1 MEGDEQDEF
10 GECHLR
16 RVCRTRGQPSDLI
29 FFETSELF
37 TLPFQIKHLWLTLKA
52 LDHCE
57 AMTCDNFQLVTND
70 SSYIHTWPGKD
81 ETLHLLSKWK
91 QNKTITL
98 QLKVVKSAI
107 VILNARV
114 SHSAAAT
121 ESHMTVIARGL
132 QQAAKS
138 SFVAHLAA
146 NTHYLKRKKK
156 SNSKAVHMQ
165 MSVSFKQNCH
175 LLLKRLLP
183 KTWTNWCLFSNPSSI
198 YFYFLFLFF
207 LIFFSFR
214 FYSLYIICSF
224 NINIFFC

>member
-121 ESHMTVIARGL
+121 ESHDCHRSGAPAGRQVFICG
-132 QQAAKS
+132 
-138 SFVAHLAA
+138 SFGSKYSLF
-146 NTHYLKRKKK
+146 KKK
-156 SNSKAVHMQ
+156 KKI
-165 MSVSFKQNCH
+165 KQQSCPYANVCQ
-175 LLLKRLLP
+175 LQTEL
-183 KTWTNWCLFSNPSSI
+183 SSPS
-198 YFYFLFLFF
+198 
-207 LIFFSFR
+207 
-214 FYSLYIICSF
+214 
-224 NINIFFC
+224 